1 MGKRWM
7 VAGDILLL
15 VFHIVQLYIFG
26 PHLFFPF
33 SMFLSSCFANSSVF
47 CFLHLFFFSMISASM
62 VLGASQCHGIASP
75 LHPDLQQKLSMQAS
89 GYTYQHCEELM
100 KSVSQL

>member
-1 MGKRWM
+1 MDKRWM

-33 SMFLSSCFANSSVF
+33 SMFLSSCFAKKLVF
-47 CFLHLFFFSMISASM
+47 CFLPPFFLYDFCIYG
-62 VLGASQCHGIASP
+62 VRC
-75 LHPDLQQKLSMQAS
+75 
-89 GYTYQHCEELM
+89 
-100 KSVSQL
+100 

>member
-33 SMFLSSCFANSSVF
+33 RMFLSSCFAIFLVF
-47 CFLHLFFFSMISASM
+47 CFLPHFFLYDFCIYG
-62 VLGASQCHGIASP
+62 VRC
-75 LHPDLQQKLSMQAS
+75 
-89 GYTYQHCEELM
+89 
-100 KSVSQL
+100 